1 MEGVTRIRCMVH
13 KDSACYIRTCD
24 LIGGACY
31 SAMALWWYELPT
43 LVVNTPDSLIPGVSQ
58 VQIS

>member
-1 MEGVTRIRCMVH
+1 MVH